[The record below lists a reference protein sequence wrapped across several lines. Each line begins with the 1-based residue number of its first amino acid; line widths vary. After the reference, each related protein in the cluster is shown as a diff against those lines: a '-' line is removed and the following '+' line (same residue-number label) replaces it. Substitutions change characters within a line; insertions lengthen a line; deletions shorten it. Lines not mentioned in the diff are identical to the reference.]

1 MKERIFFSR
10 FAYFEFTMTSFK
22 GYSRNHI
29 NIVNIF
35 FSTWPYART
44 SGKFQHIGNIVSV
57 DKLKVA
63 GYAFKQLI
71 LTNPF
76 NGEENWI
83 VFFRKGNNFEYKSSG
98 RYQFF
103 WSIFWKLPILP
114 NGRIFRFREKNLR
127 EYCVRTRNLGC
138 PDRCAKKTNLN
149 CHPKMPS
156 KNSPKTTLLHTWWLE
171 VKKSHC

>member
-1 MKERIFFSR
+1 MPSNKWYWQTLLMGKRIGLFF
-10 FAYFEFTMTSFK
+10 
-22 GYSRNHI
+22 
-29 NIVNIF
+29 V
-35 FSTWPYART
+35 W
-44 SGKFQHIGNIVSV
+44 
-57 DKLKVA
+57 
-63 GYAFKQLI
+63 
-71 LTNPF
+71 
-76 NGEENWI
+76 
-83 VFFRKGNNFEYKSSG
+83 KGNNFEYKSSG

-127 EYCVRTRNLGC
+127 EYCVRTRNLGY

-171 VKKSHC
+171 VKKVTVERLSVPKWLDSDSIVCQW